1 MPFTTIVA
9 PEQVR
14 QQFTALRDKLKATDK
29 LLMQA
34 CWDTVQELLF
44 TAMSEEDLAHRIDKL
59 RADQKVVKAALKPAA
74 KKAPKKEAKKEA
86 PKAKKEKA
94 PKAKKEKE
102 VPSKPVAKKSKK
114 KLLKEAPLVLT
125 EGERIIAEDDD
136 VPCFVSVG

>member
-14 QQFTALRDKLKATDK
+14 QHFNALRDKLKTTDK
-29 LLMQA
+29 LQMQA
-34 CWDTVQELLF
+34 CWDTLQELLF
-44 TAMSEEDLAHRIDKL
+44 TAMSEEDLARRIDKL

-86 PKAKKEKA
+86 PKAKKE
-94 PKAKKEKE
+94 KAKKEKE

>member
-44 TAMSEEDLAHRIDKL
+44 TAMSEEDLARRIDKL

-94 PKAKKEKE
+94 KKEKE

-114 KLLKEAPLVLT
+114 KLLKEAPLA

-136 VPCFVSVG
+136 VPIFISVNA

>member
-9 PEQVR
+9 STQTR

-34 CWDTVQELLF
+34 CWDTLQELLF
-44 TAMSEEDLAHRIDKL
+44 TAMSEEDLARRIDKL

-86 PKAKKEKA
+86 PKAKKEKV
-94 PKAKKEKE
+94 KKEKE

-114 KLLKEAPLVLT
+114 KLLKEAPLA

-136 VPCFVSVG
+136 VPIFISVNA

>member
-1 MPFTTIVA
+1 MSFTTIVA
-9 PEQVR
+9 TEQVR

-34 CWDTVQELLF
+34 CWDMVQELLF
-44 TAMSEEDLAHRIDKL
+44 TSIDEGQLADRIDKL
-59 RADQKVVKAALKPAA
+59 RADQKVVRAASKPQKIAA
-74 KKAPKKEAKKEA
+74 KAP
-86 PKAKKEKA
+86 KKEKA

-114 KLLKEAPLVLT
+114 KLLKEAPLVLA

-136 VPCFVSVG
+136 VPTFVSVNA

>member
-1 MPFTTIVA
+1 MSNFCTIVA
-9 PEQVR
+9 NPILRE
-14 QQFTALRDKLKATDK
+14 QFTALRDKLKATDK

-44 TAMSEEDLAHRIDKL
+44 TAMSEEDLARRIDKL

-86 PKAKKEKA
+86 PKAKKEK
-94 PKAKKEKE
+94 E

-114 KLLKEAPLVLT
+114 KLLKEAPLVLA

-136 VPCFVSVG
+136 VPIFISVNA

>member
-44 TAMSEEDLAHRIDKL
+44 TAMSEEDLARRIDKL

-74 KKAPKKEAKKEA
+74 KKAPKKEAKKA

>member
-9 PEQVR
+9 TEQTR

-34 CWDTVQELLF
+34 CWDTLQELLF
-44 TAMSEEDLAHRIDKL
+44 TAMSEEDLARRIDKL

-86 PKAKKEKA
+86 PKAKKE
-94 PKAKKEKE
+94 KAKKEKE

>member
-1 MPFTTIVA
+1 MSFTTIVA
-9 PEQVR
+9 TEQTR

-34 CWDTVQELLF
+34 CWDMVQELLF
-44 TAMSEEDLAHRIDKL
+44 SAVTEEDLARRIDKL

-86 PKAKKEKA
+86 PKAKKEK
-94 PKAKKEKE
+94 E

-114 KLLKEAPLVLT
+114 KLLKEAPLVLA

>member
-9 PEQVR
+9 TEQVR

-34 CWDTVQELLF
+34 CWDTLQELLF
-44 TAMSEEDLAHRIDKL
+44 TAMSEEDLARRIDKL

-94 PKAKKEKE
+94 KKEKE

-114 KLLKEAPLVLT
+114 KLLKEAPLA

-136 VPCFVSVG
+136 VPIFISVNA

>member
-1 MPFTTIVA
+1 MSNFCTIVA
-9 PEQVR
+9 PIQTR

-44 TAMSEEDLAHRIDKL
+44 TAMSEEDLANRIDKL

-86 PKAKKEKA
+86 PKAKKEK
-94 PKAKKEKE
+94 E

-114 KLLKEAPLVLT
+114 KLLKEAPLVLA

>member
-44 TAMSEEDLAHRIDKL
+44 TAMSEEDLANRIDKL

-86 PKAKKEKA
+86 PKAKKE
-94 PKAKKEKE
+94 KAKKEKE

>member
-44 TAMSEEDLAHRIDKL
+44 TAMSEEDLANRIDKL

-86 PKAKKEKA
+86 PKAKKEK
-94 PKAKKEKE
+94 E

-114 KLLKEAPLVLT
+114 KLLKEAPLILA

>member
-1 MPFTTIVA
+1 MSFTTIVA
-9 PEQVR
+9 TEQTR

-34 CWDTVQELLF
+34 CWDMVQELLF
-44 TAMSEEDLAHRIDKL
+44 TSVTEEDLARRIDKL
-59 RADQKVVKAALKPAA
+59 RADQKVVRDAA
-74 KKAPKKEAKKEA
+74 KPLKIAAKAP
-86 PKAKKEKA
+86 KKEKA

-114 KLLKEAPLVLT
+114 KLLKEAPVVLN

-136 VPCFVSVG
+136 VPIFVSVNA

>member
-1 MPFTTIVA
+1 MSFTTIVA
-9 PEQVR
+9 TEQTR

-34 CWDTVQELLF
+34 CWDTLQELLF
-44 TAMSEEDLAHRIDKL
+44 TAMSEEDLARRIDKL

-94 PKAKKEKE
+94 KKEKE

-114 KLLKEAPLVLT
+114 KLLKEAPLVLA

>member
-1 MPFTTIVA
+1 MSFTTIVA
-9 PEQVR
+9 TEQTR

-44 TAMSEEDLAHRIDKL
+44 TAMSEEDLARRIDKL

-86 PKAKKEKA
+86 PKAKKEK
-94 PKAKKEKE
+94 E

-114 KLLKEAPLVLT
+114 KLLKEAPLVLA

>member
-34 CWDTVQELLF
+34 CWDTLQELLF
-44 TAMSEEDLAHRIDKL
+44 TAMSEEDLARRIDKL

-86 PKAKKEKA
+86 PKAKKE
-94 PKAKKEKE
+94 KAKKEKE

>member
-44 TAMSEEDLAHRIDKL
+44 TAMSEEDLANRIDKL

-86 PKAKKEKA
+86 PKAKKEK
-94 PKAKKEKE
+94 E

-114 KLLKEAPLVLT
+114 KLLKEAPLVLA

>member
-34 CWDTVQELLF
+34 CWDTLQELLF
-44 TAMSEEDLAHRIDKL
+44 TAMSEEDLARRIDKL

-94 PKAKKEKE
+94 KKEKE

-114 KLLKEAPLVLT
+114 KLLKEAPLA

-136 VPCFVSVG
+136 VPIFISVNA

>member
-44 TAMSEEDLAHRIDKL
+44 TAMSEEDLARRIDKL

-86 PKAKKEKA
+86 PKAKKE
-94 PKAKKEKE
+94 KAKKEKE

>member
-1 MPFTTIVA
+1 MSFTTIVA
-9 PEQVR
+9 TEQTR

-34 CWDTVQELLF
+34 CWDTLQELLF
-44 TAMSEEDLAHRIDKL
+44 TAMSEEDLARRIDKL

-94 PKAKKEKE
+94 PKAKKE

>member
-34 CWDTVQELLF
+34 CWDTLQELLF
-44 TAMSEEDLAHRIDKL
+44 TAMSEEDLARRIDKL

-86 PKAKKEKA
+86 PKAKKEK
-94 PKAKKEKE
+94 E

-114 KLLKEAPLVLT
+114 KLLKEAPLVLA

>member
-1 MPFTTIVA
+1 MSFTTIVA
-9 PEQVR
+9 TEQTR

-44 TAMSEEDLAHRIDKL
+44 TAMSEEDLANRIDKL

-86 PKAKKEKA
+86 PKAKKEK
-94 PKAKKEKE
+94 E

-114 KLLKEAPLVLT
+114 KLLKEAPLVLA

>member
-44 TAMSEEDLAHRIDKL
+44 TAMSEEDLARRIDKL

-94 PKAKKEKE
+94 KKEKE
-102 VPSKPVAKKSKK
+102 VPSKPIAKKSKK
-114 KLLKEAPLVLT
+114 KLLKEAPLA

-136 VPCFVSVG
+136 VPIFISVNA

>member
-44 TAMSEEDLAHRIDKL
+44 TAMSEEDLARRIDKL

-86 PKAKKEKA
+86 PKAKKEK
-94 PKAKKEKE
+94 E

-114 KLLKEAPLVLT
+114 KLLKEAPLVLA

>member
-1 MPFTTIVA
+1 MSFTTIVA
-9 PEQVR
+9 TEQTR

-34 CWDTVQELLF
+34 CWDTLQELLF
-44 TAMSEEDLAHRIDKL
+44 TAMSEEDLARRIDKL
-59 RADQKVVKAALKPAA
+59 RADQKVVKAALKPAG

-94 PKAKKEKE
+94 PKAKKE

-114 KLLKEAPLVLT
+114 KLLKEAPLVLA

>member
-44 TAMSEEDLAHRIDKL
+44 TAMSEEDLARRIDKL
-59 RADQKVVKAALKPAA
+59 RADQKIVKAALKPAG

-86 PKAKKEKA
+86 PKAKKE
-94 PKAKKEKE
+94 KAKKEKE

-114 KLLKEAPLVLT
+114 KLLKEAPLA

>member
-34 CWDTVQELLF
+34 CWDTLQELLF
-44 TAMSEEDLAHRIDKL
+44 TAMSEEDLARRIDKL

-94 PKAKKEKE
+94 KKEKE

-114 KLLKEAPLVLT
+114 KLLKEAPLVLA